1 MKRKKIVVAL
11 GHKALG
17 TTLPEQKAA
26 VKRSAKV
33 IADLVAAGADVVIT
47 HSNAPQVGMIH
58 MAMNEFGKM
67 HTDYSAA
74 PMSVCSA
81 MSEGYIGYDL
91 QNAIRAELLRRG
103 IFKTTS
109 TILTQVEVDPYD
121 DAFNNPVKLI
131 GRTLTKEEADAEE
144 EKGNYVTKTE
154 DGYRRIVAAPKPQD
168 IVEIDSIRLLL
179 DAGQVV
185 IAAGGGGIPVLPQN
199 EELKGASAVIEKD
212 LTSGLMAEM
221 LNADML
227 MILTSVENVSINY
240 GTPDEKPLEHITVAD
255 AKKYIAEG
263 QFGENSMLPKMEA
276 AVSFL
281 EKGIGRTAVITSI
294 DSALA
299 GFQGKTGTIIERNAV
314 AEIHIDLLLFHLRGA
329 AVADVRKR
337 VRIAEALFR
346 VLELVDFTLLLRIP
360 DFQELLVIFPRHEKV
375 EIIVPRNK
383 AAVADCTDTAAAAE
397 ITGQMVS
404 LAPVVKHDGHF
415 QIFFLQP
422 APNFVLGIK
431 HLFSPL
437 PLRSG

>member
-26 VKRSAKV
+26 VKTFRKR

-144 EKGNYVTKTE
+144 EKRKLRNENRGRLPPNRCCSE
-154 DGYRRIVAAPKPQD
+154 AAGYRRD
-168 IVEIDSIRLLL
+168 RLH
-179 DAGQVV
+179 
-185 IAAGGGGIPVLPQN
+185 P
-199 EELKGASAVIEKD
+199 S
-212 LTSGLMAEM
+212 S
-221 LNADML
+221 
-227 MILTSVENVSINY
+227 SRC
-240 GTPDEKPLEHITVAD
+240 
-255 AKKYIAEG
+255 
-263 QFGENSMLPKMEA
+263 
-276 AVSFL
+276 
-281 EKGIGRTAVITSI
+281 RTGCHRSRRR
-294 DSALA
+294 
-299 GFQGKTGTIIERNAV
+299 RNP
-314 AEIHIDLLLFHLRGA
+314 G
-329 AVADVRKR
+329 
-337 VRIAEALFR
+337 
-346 VLELVDFTLLLRIP
+346 
-360 DFQELLVIFPRHEKV
+360 
-375 EIIVPRNK
+375 
-383 AAVADCTDTAAAAE
+383 
-397 ITGQMVS
+397 
-404 LAPVVKHDGHF
+404 
-415 QIFFLQP
+415 
-422 APNFVLGIK
+422 
-431 HLFSPL
+431 SPTE
-437 PLRSG
+437 